1 MKYTKNDVLA
11 YVNEEDVKFIRL
23 VFCDLNGNQKNI
35 SIMPNE
41 LSKAFDEGFK
51 IDSTSISGYEKA
63 KKITL
68 YPDPNTISLLPWRPS
83 QGRVIRMFC
92 DISAGD
98 LLSPRKELKNTVE
111 ETGLDN
117 IHFFQRF
124 EFYAFKLD
132 DEGNN
137 TKIPY
142 DKASLMDIAP
152 LDKGEKIRRDI
163 CLNLLEMEIETCGS
177 FHAIGPGQNA
187 ICLSPTTALNAAE
200 NSITFE
206 SVTKTMAAMNGLEA
220 DFSSSPIEN
229 EVPSIQ
235 VIGIS
240 NPGEKTVEYYN
251 NLKAGFE
258 TIRKYLTNQSA
269 SFENTVECEGD
280 ITIKGIAYSSN
291 FYMLYS
297 DILKTISG
305 K

>member
-23 VFCDLNGNQKNI
+23 VFCDLGGNQKNI

-41 LSKAFDEGFK
+41 LSRVFEEGFK
-51 IDSTSISGYEKA
+51 IDSTSISGYENA

-92 DISAGD
+92 DVKADGCI
-98 LLSPRKELKNTVE
+98 SPRNTLKETIE
-111 ETGLDN
+111 ETNLGEIN
-117 IHFFQRF
+117 FFQRF
-124 EFYAFKLD
+124 EFYVFKLD
-132 DEGNN
+132 EEGNN

-163 CLNLLEMEIETCGS
+163 CLNLLEMEIETSGS
-177 FHAIGPGQNA
+177 YHAAGPGQNA
-187 ICLSPTTALNAAE
+187 ICLSPTNALVAAE

-220 DFSSSPIEN
+220 DFSASPIDN
-229 EVPSIQ
+229 AVPSVQ

-240 NPGEKTVEYYN
+240 NPGKKGSEYYN
-251 NLKAGFE
+251 NLKNNFD
-258 TIRKYLTNQSA
+258 TIRKYLTNESA
-269 SFENTVECEGD
+269 TFEDNVEFDSD
-280 ITIKGIAYSSN
+280 ITIKGISYSSN

-297 DILKTISG
+297 DILRAISG

>member
-23 VFCDLNGNQKNI
+23 VFCDLAGNQKNI

-41 LSKAFDEGFK
+41 LSKAFEVGFK
-51 IDSTSISGYEKA
+51 IDSTSIAGYEKA

-68 YPDPNTISLLPWRPS
+68 YPDPSTISLLPWRPS

-92 DISAGD
+92 DVYGEGCV
-98 LLSPRKELKNTVE
+98 SPRNILKEAIK
-111 ETGLDN
+111 ETGLEDIN
-117 IHFFQRF
+117 FFQRF

-132 DEGNN
+132 EEGNN
-137 TKIPY
+137 TNIPY

-177 FHAIGPGQNA
+177 FHAAGPGQNA
-187 ICLSPTTALNAAE
+187 ICLSPATALIAAE

-206 SVTKTMAAMNGLEA
+206 SVAKTMAVMNGLEA
-220 DFSSSPIEN
+220 DFSASPIDN

-235 VIGIS
+235 VVGIS
-240 NPGEKTVEYYN
+240 NPGDKGEEYYN
-251 NLKAGFE
+251 NLKNGFD
-258 TIRKYLTNQSA
+258 TIKKYLADESSA
-269 SFENTVECEGD
+269 FEDVVEFDGD